1 MEQRKGHT
9 LAGTYLWYENTLSD
23 PTPEECPAL
32 GPPKSSSSSSDM
44 CSEDLLTAKESGI
57 KHKDKPELNHVAQF
71 AHKPASSPSPPM
83 LVPFKSHRSKQDI
96 RALDNCGLNV
106 YPIVTHAHAE
116 LPAPTSVPF
125 PSLSMSLSSSL
136 LA

>member
-1 MEQRKGHT
+1 M
-9 LAGTYLWYENTLSD
+9 
-23 PTPEECPAL
+23 

-44 CSEDLLTAKESGI
+44 CSEDLLTAKESWI
-57 KHKDKPELNHVAQF
+57 EHKDLSYTIMQNIIVDQLAYMVV
-71 AHKPASSPSPPM
+71 SSPLP
-83 LVPFKSHRSKQDI
+83 SHAYPSCLLPCSFPSSHTTPTQDI
-96 RALDNCGLNV
+96 RAVDNCGLHV